1 MSFFEY
7 AVLLQKKVMLTS
19 SLKFDMVGAGA
30 DLNGGSTNV
39 AQIAGRLVQIVLDD
53 DRHSA
58 LSPTQEAERN
68 QAMADLEAE
77 SQFAL
82 ASDPDR
88 LIVLHLSVQEGRLVF
103 DIRSKKDE
111 ALQTIGMAL
120 GPFRTVV
127 RDYQMLL
134 DSYSAAVAEGRE
146 ARIQAIDMGRRAL
159 HNEGAQLVM
168 ARLSGKIVLDF
179 ETARR
184 LFTLIAALHRRP

>member
-1 MSFFEY
+1 M
-7 AVLLQKKVMLTS
+7 
-19 SLKFDMVGAGA
+19 
-30 DLNGGSTNV
+30 

-68 QAMADLEAE
+68 QAVADLEAE

-88 LIVLHLSVQEGRLVF
+88 LIVLHLSVQDGRLVF
-103 DIRSKKDE
+103 DIRSEKDE

-184 LFTLIAALHRRP
+184 LFTLITALYRRS

>member
-1 MSFFEY
+1 MSTLFCY
-7 AVLLQKKVMLTS
+7 RKKVTLTS
-19 SLKFDMVGAGA
+19 GLKFDMVGAGA

-68 QAMADLEAE
+68 QAVADLEAE

-88 LIVLHLSVQEGRLVF
+88 LIVLHLSVQDGRLVF
-103 DIRSKKDE
+103 DIRSEKDE

-184 LFTLIAALHRRP
+184 LFTLITALYRRS

>member
-1 MSFFEY
+1 MIFLSTLFCYQE
-7 AVLLQKKVMLTS
+7 KVTLTS
-19 SLKFDMVGAGA
+19 SLKLDMMGAGA

-39 AQIAGRLVQIVLDD
+39 AEIAGRLVQIVLDD

-58 LSPTQEAERN
+58 LSPTQEADRN

-88 LIVLHLSVQEGRLVF
+88 LIVLHISVQDGRLVF
-103 DIRSKKDE
+103 DIRSEKDE

-184 LFTLIAALHRRP
+184 LFTLITALYRRP

>member
-1 MSFFEY
+1 MSFFEC
-7 AVLLQKKVMLTS
+7 AVLLQKKVTRTS

-30 DLNGGSTNV
+30 DLNGGPTNV
-39 AQIAGRLVQIVLDD
+39 AQIVGRLVQIVLDD

-68 QAMADLEAE
+68 QAIADLEAE

-88 LIVLHLSVQEGRLVF
+88 LIVLHLSVQDGRLVF
-103 DIRSKKDE
+103 DIRSEKDE

-184 LFTLIAALHRRP
+184 LFTLITALYRRP